1 MVAAEPEDRAPLLS
15 AQLRAR
21 ALLAVLLGGALMV
34 FAHLPAVTVVTGTL
48 ALLMADGGLGLF
60 LQRRRSPLPTPLLMM
75 WSFNL
80 GLTLMLLLIIYVRL
94 QGLGVLVLA
103 ITGAVATGVWLAAT
117 WNLAHA
123 QRRVLTWW
131 TTLLSLTAVSLPVA
145 WTLNLTAQDTASP
158 RLIGALCLGL
168 GGLMLRDLHRLPRA

>member
-1 MVAAEPEDRAPLLS
+1 MVAAEPGDRAPLLS
-15 AQLRAR
+15 TQLRAR
-21 ALLAVLLGGALMV
+21 ALLSVLLGSGLML

-48 ALLMADGGLGLF
+48 ALVMADGGLGLL

-80 GLTLMLLLIIYVRL
+80 GLTLMLLLVIYVRL

-103 ITGAVATGVWLAAT
+103 VTGAVATGVWLAAT
-117 WNLAHA
+117 WDLARAH
-123 QRRVLTWW
+123 RRVVTWW

-145 WTLNLTAQDTASP
+145 WTLNLTAQDAASP
-158 RLIGALCLGL
+158 RLIGALRLGL
-168 GGLMLRDLHRLPRA
+168 GSLMLHDLRRRPRA